1 MSRFVDFNC
10 DLGEG
15 MDDAAVMPYISS
27 ASVACGFHAGDEST
41 MRDAVALCLWHGV
54 AIGAHP
60 SFADRQNFGR
70 SAHRVTP
77 GEAQALVVEQIRI
90 LEGIARQAGTTLQH
104 VKPHGALYNQAA
116 VDRELADAIAG
127 AVHAH
132 DPGLVLY
139 ALSGSELTA
148 AGQRRGLRVAH
159 EAFAERRY
167 EADGTLSP
175 RSMAGASIEDTA
187 AAAGQV
193 LRMLGEGCVLARTG
207 ERLQLRVDSIC
218 LHGDRPDAA
227 DFARAL
233 HAAILAPGIR
243 YRRWD
248 ADELLAV
255 AGHRGGGRG
264 LRPAR
269 SSC

>member
-15 MDDAAVMPYISS
+15 MDDAAVMPHISS
-27 ASVACGFHAGDEST
+27 ASVACGFHAGDVST
-41 MRDAVALCLWHGV
+41 MRDTVALCLRHGV

-60 SFADRQNFGR
+60 SFADRENFGR

-77 GEAQALVVEQIRI
+77 AEAHALVSEQIQV
-90 LEGIARQAGTTLQH
+90 LEGIARQAGSALQH

-116 VDRELADAIAG
+116 ADRTLADAIAG

-139 ALSGSELTA
+139 GLSGSELIA

-167 EADGTLSP
+167 EADGTLTP
-175 RSMAGASIEDTA
+175 RTVAGASIEDPA
-187 AAAGQV
+187 AAADQV

-207 ERLQLRVDSIC
+207 ERFQMRVDSIC

-227 DFARAL
+227 DFARTL
-233 HAAILAPGIR
+233 RAAILAAGYSIR
-243 YRRWD
+243 
-248 ADELLAV
+248 AL
-255 AGHRGGGRG
+255 GR
-264 LRPAR
+264 A
-269 SSC
+269 